1 MHGGNQVSRKKMG
14 THSCEFVLPST
25 DDLLRLLDRPLD
37 VVHLVVVE
45 PVLVQLNL
53 AHQLNCRLHGLGP
66 VTDKRRNSLHQ
77 NTNKKA

>member
-1 MHGGNQVSRKKMG
+1 
-14 THSCEFVLPST
+14 
-25 DDLLRLLDRPLD
+25 
-37 VVHLVVVE
+37 
-45 PVLVQLNL
+45 VLVQLNL